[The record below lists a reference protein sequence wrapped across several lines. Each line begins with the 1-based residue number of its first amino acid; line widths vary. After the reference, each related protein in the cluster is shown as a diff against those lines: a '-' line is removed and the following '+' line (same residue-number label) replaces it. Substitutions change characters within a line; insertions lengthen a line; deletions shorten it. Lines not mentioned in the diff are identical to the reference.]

1 MSVDFEEK
9 LLGLTGGINLTKT
22 DTVYTGRATILI
34 IVFSIIALL
43 GLVLNFMLDR
53 SRKELA
59 ATAQK
64 LKEEGEK
71 EL

>member
-1 MSVDFEEK
+1 
-9 LLGLTGGINLTKT
+9 
-22 DTVYTGRATILI
+22 VYTGRATILI
-34 IVFSIIALL
+34 VVFSIIALL